1 MQSYNSYFKT
11 FGLLLV
17 FLTFIFLTFASKQ
30 TFAINMESPRFKIQF
45 GDINIGAIDSISDSY
60 NLSTTLG
67 QTAAGEFSR
76 DGYVVKAGFQYI
88 HSIIPFA
95 FSVSNTNINLGNLYP
110 DTPNAVTTKLKV
122 SFGKA
127 GGYQVT
133 ASETGSLQTLSGIDS
148 IPDVNCGE
156 GNNSC
161 DEDNAKSW
169 TSNSSYG
176 FGYNVSCNGIDNSI
190 PCFSAI
196 PPAFKTCGNNDCP
209 TYYRRFS
216 DILQSETPR
225 VIMASPNVTIYTPT
239 PYPDAVNRNTNQ
251 TTLTFKANISSMQPA
266 GTYQT
271 VINFVAM
278 PGF

>member
-1 MQSYNSYFKT
+1 MKT
-11 FGLLLV
+11 KIKLKNFYLI
-17 FLTFIFLTFASKQ
+17 FIFLTFVFLSFYLNQAY
-30 TFAINMESPRFKIQF
+30 AVNMESPRFKIQF
-45 GDINIGAIDSISDSY
+45 GDINIGAIDSSSNSY

-95 FSVSNTNINLGNLYP
+95 FSVSNTNINLGTLSP
-110 DTPNAVTTKLKV
+110 DTPNTVTTKLKV

-133 ASETGSLQTLSGIDS
+133 ASETGPLQTLSGIDS

-156 GNNSC
+156 GNNAC
-161 DEDNAKSW
+161 DEDNAKPW

-176 FGYNVSCNGIDNSI
+176 FGYNVSCNGIDSSI

-196 PPAFKTCGNNDCP
+196 PPAFKICGGDDCP
-209 TYYRRFS
+209 TYYRRFA
-216 DILQSETPR
+216 DTLQSEIPS

-251 TTLTFKANISSMQPA
+251 TTLTFKANINSMQPA

-271 VINFVAM
+271 VINLTAI